1 MQQLRAKYPTHVKI
15 RIEPGIQ
22 ALFLKQN
29 ISVTTLSEHIQ
40 NLIENRRKAK
50 SICPTHICT

>member
-1 MQQLRAKYPTHVKI
+1 MPTHVKI

-40 NLIENRRKAK
+40 NLIEK
-50 SICPTHICT
+50 SWKGKIDMPNTHMYMTAHFPG

>member
-1 MQQLRAKYPTHVKI
+1 MPTHVKI

-50 SICPTHICT
+50 SICPTKMVPEKVILYW